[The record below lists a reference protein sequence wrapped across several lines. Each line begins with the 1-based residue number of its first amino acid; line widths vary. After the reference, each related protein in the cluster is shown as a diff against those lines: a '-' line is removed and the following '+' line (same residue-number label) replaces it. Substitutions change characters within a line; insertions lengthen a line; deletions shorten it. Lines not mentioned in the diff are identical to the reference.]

1 MARRMGQLMRRMGHS
16 VQVLCITHLPQI
28 AALGTDHLR
37 VAKHQRDGETLSTL
51 TRLTA
56 DERINELAT
65 MLSGTEITP
74 AALANA
80 RELLDPAAQ

>member
-1 MARRMGQLMRRMGHS
+1 MAEKMALTMQQIADNC
-16 VQVLCITHLPQI
+16 QVLCITHLPQI

-80 RELLDPAAQ
+80 RELLDPTAQ

>member
-1 MARRMGQLMRRMGHS
+1 MAEKMALTMQQIADNC
-16 VQVLCITHLPQI
+16 QVLCITHLPQI

>member
-1 MARRMGQLMRRMGHS
+1 M
-16 VQVLCITHLPQI
+16 
-28 AALGTDHLR
+28 
-37 VAKHQRDGETLSTL
+37 AKHQRDGETLSTL